1 MELVKKQNEMAVEW
15 RSLKE
20 DYRIFVKYEVC
31 IYNYKINF
39 NFTEIWS
46 QF

>member
-1 MELVKKQNEMAVEW
+1 MAKFKG
-15 RSLKE
+15 RLP
-20 DYRIFVKYEVC
+20 YFVKYEVY
-31 IYNYKINF
+31 IYNYNINF